1 MGSSSSRIL
10 TTRYVHSG
18 FRRMCCVLRMLTY
31 CRLIPIDPI
40 CTLNEK
46 KGVGVILL
54 AGLLEG
60 AYSRAR
66 SHYCSTRELLAA
78 RFPSWPVSLLLRQPG
93 SAGFL
98 QPIHVD
104 AKLSADTC
112 STQATI
118 QQDSQPQASHY
129 TKPPGSRIIGTRH
142 IPGEYIVFLLNLISV
157 KRQGTTENRNDDS
170 NTINFR

>member
-1 MGSSSSRIL
+1 M
-10 TTRYVHSG
+10 T
-18 FRRMCCVLRMLTY
+18 
-31 CRLIPIDPI
+31 
-40 CTLNEK
+40 
-46 KGVGVILL
+46 LL
-54 AGLLEG
+54 AGLLEA

-66 SHYCSTRELLAA
+66 SHYCSPRELLAA

-142 IPGEYIVFLLNLISV
+142 IPGDGKSLFRSHNCKKTFLKMN
-157 KRQGTTENRNDDS
+157 
-170 NTINFR
+170 

>member
-1 MGSSSSRIL
+1 M
-10 TTRYVHSG
+10 
-18 FRRMCCVLRMLTY
+18 
-31 CRLIPIDPI
+31 
-40 CTLNEK
+40 K
-46 KGVGVILL
+46 KDVGVTLL

-170 NTINFR
+170 NTINLR

>member
-1 MGSSSSRIL
+1 M
-10 TTRYVHSG
+10 
-18 FRRMCCVLRMLTY
+18 
-31 CRLIPIDPI
+31 
-40 CTLNEK
+40 K
-46 KGVGVILL
+46 KDVGVTLL

-112 STQATI
+112 STVRATY
-118 QQDSQPQASHY
+118 PAM
-129 TKPPGSRIIGTRH
+129 GN
-142 IPGEYIVFLLNLISV
+142 VFFV
-157 KRQGTTENRNDDS
+157 H
-170 NTINFR
+170 TIARKHSLK

>member
-1 MGSSSSRIL
+1 M
-10 TTRYVHSG
+10 
-18 FRRMCCVLRMLTY
+18 
-31 CRLIPIDPI
+31 
-40 CTLNEK
+40 K
-46 KGVGVILL
+46 KDVGVTLL

-118 QQDSQPQASHY
+118 EQDSRPQASHY
-129 TKPPGSRIIGTRH
+129 IKPPGSRIIGIRH
-142 IPGEYIVFLLNLISV
+142 IPGERSDFLVLVIFV
-157 KRQGTTENRNDDS
+157 KNNFFQIFPNTTFYYLGSILRSD
-170 NTINFR
+170 

>member
-1 MGSSSSRIL
+1 MKKDE
-10 TTRYVHSG
+10 G
-18 FRRMCCVLRMLTY
+18 F
-31 CRLIPIDPI
+31 
-40 CTLNEK
+40 
-46 KGVGVILL
+46 ILL
-54 AGLLEG
+54 AGLLESVC
-60 AYSRAR
+60 SRAR

-118 QQDSQPQASHY
+118 QQDSQPQIIHY
-129 TKPPGSRIIGTRH
+129 TKPPCSRITGKRHKPGKKSVLLVLVIFVKNYLVSLHGLMCYLLTGT
-142 IPGEYIVFLLNLISV
+142 FLSPSYAADYF
-157 KRQGTTENRNDDS
+157 TM
-170 NTINFR
+170 

>member
-1 MGSSSSRIL
+1 MKKDE
-10 TTRYVHSG
+10 G
-18 FRRMCCVLRMLTY
+18 F
-31 CRLIPIDPI
+31 
-40 CTLNEK
+40 
-46 KGVGVILL
+46 ILL
-54 AGLLEG
+54 AGLLESVC
-60 AYSRAR
+60 SRAR

-129 TKPPGSRIIGTRH
+129 TKPPRSRIIGTRH
-142 IPGEYIVFLLNLISV
+142 VPGEKSVFLVHVILGN
-157 KRQGTTENRNDDS
+157 NDLV
-170 NTINFR
+170 